1 MIELLAKNN
10 NSDSVTNK
18 KCPKLMSERGFSE
31 IIFFNSTLFSMR
43 CTTSWSLKSF
53 LGLQFKVSKTSL
65 TWLQN
70 SMGNIQSSWPSSLT
84 RRFAF
89 CVLLMMNYRISWL
102 LWRGAKAASRL
113 LSNAHHAIS
122 TKIASNRNINCS
134 NRVFLAHIMKSGKMA
149 FMRLLSIYLT
159 VKFIKTLDLNEFW

>member
-31 IIFFNSTLFSMR
+31 IIFFSR
-43 CTTSWSLKSF
+43 CTTSWSLNSF

-122 TKIASNRNINCS
+122 TKIAHRNINCS

-149 FMRLLSIYLT
+149 FMILLSIYLT
-159 VKFIKTLDLNEFW
+159 VKFIKILDPNEFW

>member
-1 MIELLAKNN
+1 MMIELLAKNN

-31 IIFFNSTLFSMR
+31 IIFFRDAQLLEVWIHFWGCNS
-43 CTTSWSLKSF
+43 KSQR
-53 LGLQFKVSKTSL
+53 LPWLDFKTQ
-65 TWLQN
+65 WE
-70 SMGNIQSSWPSSLT
+70 IQSSWPSSLT

-122 TKIASNRNINCS
+122 TKITYKQHQFCLFRCYWYVDSRQPQVLWLVL
-134 NRVFLAHIMKSGKMA
+134 R
-149 FMRLLSIYLT
+149 
-159 VKFIKTLDLNEFW
+159 